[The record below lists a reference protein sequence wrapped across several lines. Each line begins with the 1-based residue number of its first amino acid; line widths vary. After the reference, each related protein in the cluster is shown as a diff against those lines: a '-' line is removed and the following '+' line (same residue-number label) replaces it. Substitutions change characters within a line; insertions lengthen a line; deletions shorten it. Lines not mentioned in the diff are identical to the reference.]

1 MKARVITY
9 ITALLS
15 VTCAM
20 AQNSDSI
27 LKNCLLRGL
36 ENNYSLRMVRNEA
49 QIAENNTGWANAGML
64 PVASA
69 TASYSGTL
77 DNNDATLREEGNIV
91 SQRNIT
97 DHTLHAGIDLQWTIF
112 DGFKMQADY
121 NRLKELHL
129 VLSPEN
135 PLIHH
140 YRQVLR
146 RLMPWFLSEEVSES

>member
-27 LKNCLLRGL
+27 LKDCLLRGL

-97 DHTLHAGIDLQWTIF
+97 DHTLREEFH
-112 DGFKMQADY
+112 
-121 NRLKELHL
+121 RHLHQFPH
-129 VLSPEN
+129 VGS
-135 PLIHH
+135 
-140 YRQVLR
+140 
-146 RLMPWFLSEEVSES
+146 